1 MKNLIVEGRFFSVR
15 HILKFVAVPTLA
27 SLAIYAFGPIAR
39 ANDREDGDIR
49 IMTQNMYQ
57 GTNFTEV
64 LSATN
69 SLEFLAA
76 VTTTYQNIQATK
88 PAERATILAREI
100 VANQPD
106 LVALQEPAILRTGS
120 GTTPATNVISD
131 QIELLLAALAD
142 LGQPYNAVAIVP
154 HLDAEAPSTLG
165 FDVRV
170 TSRTIIIAKASTNAT
185 LSNFQ
190 VQQFLVNREYPT
202 AVGVTVIDPRGWA
215 SVDVQ
220 LGDRAFRLVTTH
232 LDTTTPTPPVAAI
245 QQAQAIELLQ
255 SAGAT
260 TLPIVYAADF
270 NASANNPQD
279 PSFPTYQLMINSG
292 LVDGW
297 LQKRPRDPGFTC
309 CQDQTLLNPNS
320 NLNQRID
327 LVLLRGNISVRD
339 IKLVGNQTSDLTP
352 SGLWPADHAGIVATL
367 RISGTQGH

>member
-1 MKNLIVEGRFFSVR
+1 MAYTLR
-15 HILKFVAVPTLA
+15 LVAVATLA
-27 SLAIYAFGPIAR
+27 SLAICAFGSVAH
-39 ANDREDGDIR
+39 ADDWEDGNIR

-64 LSATN
+64 VSATTAA
-69 SLEFLAA
+69 EFLAA
-76 VTTTYQNIQATK
+76 VTTTLQNIQATK
-88 PAERATILAREI
+88 PAERATTLAREI

-120 GTTPATNVISD
+120 GTTPATDVISD
-131 QIELLLAALAD
+131 QIELLLAALTD

-154 HLDAEAPSTLG
+154 HLDAEAPSNLG

-170 TSRTIIIAKASTNAT
+170 TSRTIIIARASTNAT

-190 VQQFLVNREYPT
+190 VQQFLINRKYPT

-220 LGDRAFRLVTTH
+220 LEDRAFRLVTTH

-260 TLPIVYAADF
+260 TLPILYAADF

-297 LQKRPRDPGFTC
+297 LQRRPTDPGFTC

-320 NLNQRID
+320 KLNQRID

-339 IKLVGNQTSDLTP
+339 IKLVGNQKSDRTP

-367 RISGTQGH
+367 NISGRQGH